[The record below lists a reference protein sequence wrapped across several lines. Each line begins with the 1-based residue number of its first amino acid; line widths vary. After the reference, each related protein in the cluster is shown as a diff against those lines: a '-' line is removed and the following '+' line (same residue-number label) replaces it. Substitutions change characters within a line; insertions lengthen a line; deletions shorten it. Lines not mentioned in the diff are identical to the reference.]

1 MTLPSLSKLLIV
13 MVEVPLASSRST
25 LPSADLPFSPV
36 SPLAP
41 VAPVSPLAP
50 SLTVVVVVLPLPSL
64 MVTV

>member
-13 MVEVPLASSRST
+13 IVEVPLASSRST
-25 LPSADLPFSPV
+25 LPSADLPFSP
-36 SPLAP
+36 LAP

-50 SLTVVVVVLPLPSL
+50 SLTTVVVVLPLPSL